1 MNLINKELFLIT
13 GDNRLK
19 MDQKINE
26 IATSFDELVK
36 INDQEISLISFK
48 NLIEQDDLFNSNKIY
63 LFKNV
68 N

>member
-48 NLIEQDDLFNSNKIY
+48 NLIEKR
-63 LFKNV
+63 
-68 N
+68 